1 MRFAITA
8 VDQYL
13 GVFESFI
20 SAGWMPLKLFTA
32 PSHHELSKQQAVIA
46 YAERNK
52 AAIQLSRMTL
62 RDLAELRDQG
72 CDALIVASYSWKIP
86 DWSPFLKYAVNFHCS
101 PLPHGRGAYPVT
113 RAIVEKWDHWAVS
126 CHQVTPQFD
135 RGKILA
141 SEKFPL
147 RDDECHDSLSLKIQM
162 AAKKLAARVAGQF
175 DDLWQQAKPQEAGSY
190 WPKYRLAETVIDFHQ
205 PIDTILRHV
214 RAFGAVECLA
224 KIEGAWLLV
233 KRATGWAEA
242 HHHAPG
248 TVVHVFN
255 RSIVVAASDG
265 YIGLLDST
273 LAPPQLALQLQAGAA
288 VETKPARQKLAVT
301 TAQGKLAKVG

>member
-1 MRFAITA
+1 MRFAMTA

-13 GVFESFI
+13 GVFEAFVG
-20 SAGWMPLKLFTA
+20 AGWVPLKLFTA
-32 PSHHELSKQQAVIA
+32 PSSHELSKQQAVIA

-52 AAIQLSRMTL
+52 AAIQLSRMTQ

-72 CDALIVASYSWKIP
+72 CEALIVASYPWKIP
-86 DWSPFLKYAVNFHCS
+86 DWSPFLTYAINFHCS

-113 RAIVEKWDHWAVS
+113 RAIVDRWDHWAVS

-147 RDDECHDSLSLKIQM
+147 TDDECHDSLNLKIQM
-162 AAKKLAARVAGQF
+162 AAKRLATRVAGQF
-175 DDLWQQAKPQEAGSY
+175 DQLWQQAIPQEAGSY

-205 PIDTILRHV
+205 PIEIILRRV

-224 KIEGAWLLV
+224 KIEDVWLLV

-242 HHHAPG
+242 HSHRPG

-265 YIGLLDST
+265 YIALLDSA
-273 LAPPQLALQLQAGAA
+273 LAPPYLALQLQAGAA
-288 VETKPARQKLAVT
+288 VETKPARQNIVVIAD
-301 TAQGKLAKVG
+301 QEKLAKVG